1 MNLSLILKSINHL
14 DIIGNKKINI
24 KSFIDINFKNTSHNN
39 VMWLSKKNLN
49 DITKIKSGVIICP
62 VFKDVE
68 KLYQKKKVTF
78 IQCENPRREF
88 SRAQKYFFS
97 NSKKNLRIKK
107 NKLRLKTGK
116 NVIIEKNVKIGKN
129 VTIGHNSVIRE
140 NTIIG
145 NNVIIG
151 CSCTIGGIGF
161 GYTKNE
167 KGNYEQIFHSGN
179 VILKDDVEI
188 GNSTNIE
195 KASIGST
202 IIGKNCKIG
211 HLVSIGHSCKISENC
226 IITTFANI
234 SGSCEIGKN
243 VWIGPKANLHQKM
256 KVGDNS
262 VVGMS
267 SVVIKSVPSNSTVF
281 GFPAKVISK

>member
-1 MNLSLILKSINHL
+1 M
-14 DIIGNKKINI
+14 DFKI
-24 KSFIDINFKNTSHNN
+24 
-39 VMWLSKKNLN
+39 
-49 DITKIKSGVIICP
+49 
-62 VFKDVE
+62 
-68 KLYQKKKVTF
+68 
-78 IQCENPRREF
+78 
-88 SRAQKYFFS
+88 
-97 NSKKNLRIKK
+97 
-107 NKLRLKTGK
+107 GK

-140 NTIIG
+140 DTVIG

-151 CSCTIGGIGF
+151 CSCTIGGVGF

-281 GFPAKVISK
+281 GFPAKAISK

>member
-1 MNLSLILKSINHL
+1 MNLSLVLKSINYL
-14 DIIGNKKINI
+14 DIIGNKKIII
-24 KSFIDINFKNTSHNN
+24 KDFVDINLKNNVRNN
-39 VMWLSKKNLN
+39 VMWISKKNLK
-49 DITKIKSGVIICP
+49 DLVKIKAGIIICP
-62 VFKDVE
+62 ILKDI
-68 KLYQKKKVTF
+68 KKIRYSKNITF
-78 IQCENPRREF
+78 IQCNNPRREF
-88 SRAQKYFFS
+88 SRAQKYFFLD
-97 NSKKNLRIKK
+97 SKKTLEFK
-107 NKLRLKTGK
+107 NKKLNIKMGE

-129 VTIGHNSVIRE
+129 VTVGHNSVIRE

-151 CSCTIGGIGF
+151 CSSTIGGTGF

-179 VILKDDVEI
+179 VIIKNDVEI

-202 IIGKNCKIG
+202 VIGKNCKIG
-211 HLVSIGHSCKISENC
+211 SLVSIGHSCKISENC

-234 SGSCEIGKN
+234 SGSSEIGKN
-243 VWIGPKANLHQKM
+243 VWIGPKANLHQGT

-262 VVGMS
+262 VIGMS
-267 SVVIKSVPSNSTVF
+267 SVVIKHVPKNSTIF
-281 GFPAKVISK
+281 GFPAKIISK